1 MTRELVLEGISLT
14 KEYVVGGTT
23 IRALDNVNVRLT
35 AGEIVTVLGP
45 SGAGKSTLLYVLSGL
60 ERPTT
65 GKVLLDGI
73 DIYQLTERRLTELR
87 SKVFGFVFQSYNLIG
102 NMTAQENVEVA
113 LRIQGNREARS
124 IARCMLEAV
133 GLGARLRHTPGQMSG
148 GEQQRVAIARALVK
162 KPRVL
167 FADEPTGNVDSRTG
181 EGLIQ
186 LMVSMVREAG
196 AACML
201 VTHNQAWVEVAD
213 RVLYLRDGRLEEN

>member
-1 MTRELVLEGISLT
+1 VLEGISLT

>member
-162 KPRVL
+162 KPQVL